1 MICQDSDRARRSVTV
16 IVDGCGPCKGIGN
29 RQGAPARNVFQALS
43 ASRTLLYLL
52 TIISAEPIDQILD
65 VMHRGLDH
73 SATFVQAPLSMWSLT
88 VRLEPLSSAR
98 SLLNYLPGHSDMS
111 ALFDM
116 RVAIDR
122 TPRS

>member
-1 MICQDSDRARRSVTV
+1 M
-16 IVDGCGPCKGIGN
+16 
-29 RQGAPARNVFQALS
+29 FEALS
-43 ASRTLLYLL
+43 TSRTLLYLL
-52 TIISAEPIDQILD
+52 TIISADHIDRVLD
-65 VMHRGLDH
+65 VIHRGLDH
-73 SATFVQAPLSMWSLT
+73 SATFVKAPLSMWSLT